1 MKRLSRCTLYIALCL
16 SLNVN
21 AAVPD
26 SSKMAHWF
34 KQPVALDG
42 WQFTHQAE
50 QFTLTPKSQSDS
62 HGEVTYAPKHQ
73 PCVVSV
79 PHRFHD
85 KHTLTIGEHIFQ
97 HSCQVL
103 LNNTKHRYDNNETG
117 KTYDYAKQP
126 HNIHTS
132 AIVSF
137 TSLHPTAKVFQI
149 HGFSQKKR
157 KTDAGKLSEII
168 LSQGKTNDDSLW
180 KLKSC
185 LVEQGYR
192 ALIYPQEVQELG
204 GTQNIMHQL
213 ALPEYS
219 FIHIELSYQTRKQLI
234 NNNQQLEQFTKC
246 VQSLL

>member
-1 MKRLSRCTLYIALCL
+1 MRRLSRYAPYIAFCL

-34 KQPVALDG
+34 NQPVALNG
-42 WQFTHQAE
+42 WQLTHQAE
-50 QFTLTPKSQSDS
+50 QFTLTPKSQSEA
-62 HGEVTYAPKHQ
+62 HGEVFYKPKHW

-103 LNNTKHRYDNNETG
+103 LNNTKHRYDGNDTA
-117 KTYDYAKQP
+117 KTYDYAKQL

-132 AIVSF
+132 AVVGF

-185 LVEQGYR
+185 LVKQGYR